1 MATNDDIDLHRLDLR
16 FAPARLIVPGAVAA
30 LARSIEHSGQLVPCI
45 TVSEA
50 DGAGLILIDG
60 YRRIEALRRLGR
72 DTARIETWTC
82 SLAQGLLSFFARHG
96 QRPLAAI
103 EEGLLLQELVQG
115 QGMAQRDVAR
125 QTGRDVSW
133 VSRRLDL
140 VCGLPD
146 ALLLAVRDGTLSPW
160 AATRILAP
168 LARANSD
175 HASALL
181 DAMKTTPLSTR
192 ELVLWF
198 EHYQRGMRSV
208 RERMVAHPRLFL
220 QSLAAAHETQAD
232 TQVREGPEGQ
242 WERDLRHLHAL
253 VRRLQPALP
262 RIVASDGFA
271 DSLCRLR
278 TTLARFVHDLA
289 RSLDHDPDRHPR
301 RRPHPACPEPEP
313 ARHQSCAE
321 AIA

>member
-30 LARSIEHSGQLVPCI
+30 LAHSIEQSGQLVPCI
-45 TVSEA
+45 AVSDA
-50 DGAGLILIDG
+50 VGAGLILIDG

-82 SLAQGLLSFFARHG
+82 PLTQGLLSFLARNG

-115 QGMAQRDVAR
+115 QGMAQREVAR

-146 ALLLAVRDGTLSPW
+146 PLLQAVRDGTLSPW

-168 LARANSD
+168 LARANTD

-181 DAMKTTPLSTR
+181 DAMKATPLSTR
-192 ELVLWF
+192 ELALWF
-198 EHYQRGMRSV
+198 EHYPRATRDV

-220 QSLAAAHETQAD
+220 QSLAAAHEIQAD
-232 TQVREGPEGQ
+232 TRVRGGPEGQ
-242 WERDLRHLHAL
+242 WERDLRHLQAL
-253 VRRLQPALP
+253 VRRLHPLLP
-262 RIVASDGFA
+262 QIVASDGFA
-271 DSLCRLR
+271 DSLCRVR
-278 TTLARFVHDLA
+278 VTLASFVHDLT
-289 RSLDHDPDRHPR
+289 RSLDHDPDCHPR

-313 ARHQSCAE
+313 ARHQPCAA